1 MEENLT
7 GMIPRK
13 TRFKL
18 QQTKLILCREQLV
31 RYIKSK
37 NYFKDV
43 RYFSF
48 LEPKIEKLH
57 IFAV

>member
-1 MEENLT
+1 LLT
-7 GMIPRK
+7 ISCQIYGRK
-13 TRFKL
+13 LDRDDP
-18 QQTKLILCREQLV
+18 QEDREQLV

-37 NYFKDV
+37 NYIKDV